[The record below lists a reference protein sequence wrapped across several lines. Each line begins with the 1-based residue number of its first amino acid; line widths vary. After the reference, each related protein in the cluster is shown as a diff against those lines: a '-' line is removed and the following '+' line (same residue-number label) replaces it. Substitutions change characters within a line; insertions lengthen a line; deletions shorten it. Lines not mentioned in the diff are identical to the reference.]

1 MKSVFDKQVRED
13 LIQRIEKLSD
23 SNGSSWGKMNVYQM
37 IVHCIKTEE
46 MYLRIKSYD
55 RLFIGRIFGQ
65 MSLKSLLKD
74 EKPFKQ
80 NEPTHPEFKIKDNG
94 YIANN
99 KGRWINLIN
108 EFEKKSEADYDNF
121 SHPFFGKM
129 SKTQVGEYNYKHIDH
144 HLRQFNV

>member
-1 MKSVFDKQVRED
+1 MKTIFEQQVRDD

-23 SNGSSWGKMNVYQM
+23 SSTASWGKMNVYQM

-46 MYLRIKSYD
+46 MYLQLKSYD

-65 MSLKSLLKD
+65 MSLKSLVKD
-74 EKPFKQ
+74 EKHFKQ

-94 YIANN
+94 YISTF
-99 KGRWINLIN
+99 KDRWIILIQQ
-108 EFEKKSEADYDNF
+108 FENKTEADYQNF

-129 SKTQVGEYNYKHIDH
+129 TRTQIGQYNYKHIDH
-144 HLRQFNV
+144 HLRQFNL

>member
-1 MKSVFDKQVRED
+1 MKSIFEKQVRDD

-23 SNGSSWGKMNVYQM
+23 SSTATWGKMNVYQM

-46 MYLRIKSYD
+46 MYLRLKRYD

-65 MSLKSLLKD
+65 MSLKSLVKD
-74 EKPFKQ
+74 EKQFKQ

-94 YIANN
+94 YISTIKDKWVAL
-99 KGRWINLIN
+99 IQQFENLT
-108 EFEKKSEADYDNF
+108 EAHYQGF

-129 SKTQVGEYNYKHIDH
+129 TKTEVGQYNYKHIDH
-144 HLRQFNV
+144 HLRQFNL

>member
-1 MKSVFDKQVRED
+1 MKSIFEKEVREA

-23 SNGSSWGKMNVYQM
+23 SSAATWGKMNVYQM

-46 MYLRIKSYD
+46 MYLRLKSYD

-65 MSLKSLLKD
+65 MSLKSLVKD
-74 EKPFKQ
+74 DKEFKH

-94 YIANN
+94 YISTI
-99 KGRWINLIN
+99 KDKWINLIHQ
-108 EFEKKSEADYDNF
+108 FDSKTEADYEGF

-129 SKTQVGEYNYKHIDH
+129 SKTQIGHYNYKHIDH

>member
-1 MKSVFDKQVRED
+1 MKSIFEKAVRDE

-23 SNGSSWGKMNVYQM
+23 SSTASWGKMNVYQM
-37 IVHCIKTEE
+37 IIHCIKTEE

-65 MSLKSLLKD
+65 MTLKSLVKD

-80 NEPTHPEFKIKDNG
+80 NEPTHPLFKIKDNG
-94 YIANN
+94 YISTISAKWISLIQQFEN
-99 KGRWINLIN
+99 KK
-108 EFEKKSEADYDNF
+108 EEDYQDF

-129 SKTQVGEYNYKHIDH
+129 TKTQVGHYNYKHIDH